1 MAALLKGRH
10 QSCEKLNTGPLASG
24 TIQGKFTHCVCRT
37 PIVGEVVMSKP
48 DVLYGAYELKRSYQ
62 SHLGWGIAIGATLHV
77 AAILSF
83 LHFVRTG
90 EVPVLPTAPIEP
102 ITDGVSDVDRPR
114 VIDWERAGMAAKP
127 TVPSNPELSGIPV
140 AAPDEEFALDY
151 SPPRP
156 NDPLDEA
163 RGLNMPAGFGAG
175 AGNGSGGHG
184 SGTAG
189 SNAEPLPGVFVAVEA
204 GPVRVKHV
212 TPDFPEMARLIGRE
226 GRVVVRALVDR
237 DGTVRRAEI
246 AKSSGTNV
254 GFDEAAVDAALRC
267 LYKPAIQNGM
277 PVMVW
282 VTYVVEFKLR

>member
-1 MAALLKGRH
+1 
-10 QSCEKLNTGPLASG
+10 
-24 TIQGKFTHCVCRT
+24 
-37 PIVGEVVMSKP
+37 MSRS

-62 SHLGWGIAIGATLHV
+62 SHLGWGITIGATLHV

-83 LHFVRTG
+83 LYFVKASDVTIMPTVATEPTEPGTDG
-90 EVPVLPTAPIEP
+90 ESVFDRVREIDWKSPGSLATTSSPTIPELYGVPVP
-102 ITDGVSDVDRPR
+102 
-114 VIDWERAGMAAKP
+114 
-127 TVPSNPELSGIPV
+127 
-140 AAPDEEFALDY
+140 APDEEFALDY
-151 SPPRP
+151 SAPRL
-156 NDPLDEA
+156 NDGLFEGTGLD
-163 RGLNMPAGFGAG
+163 MPEGIGSG
-175 AGNGSGGHG
+175 VGSGSGGG
-184 SGTAG
+184 GLGTAG
-189 SNAEPLPGVFVAVEA
+189 SNAEPLPGVFVAVES

-212 TPDFPEMARLIGRE
+212 APDFPEMARLTGRE

-282 VTYVVEFKLR
+282 VTYLVEFKLK